1 MAVYNHLLSQGRING
16 MTLRN
21 RIVVTAMGVS
31 FSEEDGFVN
40 ERLTAYHERQAE
52 GGAGLIIL
60 GVTAVGHPL
69 GVVASGQTGISDDK
83 YIPGLRQL
91 TERVHR
97 HGAKI
102 AAQLH
107 FGGLVAGYS
116 AKWGLPLWAPAM
128 PKPFE
133 GDFGSQFM
141 PEELAAFSGSV
152 TPEIK
157 VMTKEDIAHV
167 VNLYAQGARR
177 AKEAGMD
184 AVEIHGGH
192 GYLISSFVSPSSN
205 TRTDEYGG
213 SLENRMRLYVEVI
226 QAVRNEVGPDF
237 PIICKLDTREVGKK
251 VGIDF
256 DLAKQA
262 AQIAERAGADA
273 ITATAYHDTGM
284 GKLHSESNIPHI
296 PNTNLP
302 GAAAIKSVVNIPVLA
317 SGRVEFDDA
326 DKAIGDANCDFVAFG
341 RKMLADP
348 YFPKKL
354 SEDRERDVR
363 PCIYCYTCVSA
374 IYLRQSSRCAV
385 NSETGLE
392 YQIKDHSKTAK
403 KRFVIVGG
411 GPSGMESA
419 RLLDK
424 EGHEVILLEKDQRLG
439 GTLRIASLAYE
450 PNNRMLDWLIR
461 EIEKSQVDVRLNT
474 LATPELVQSL
484 KPDSVIVGV
493 GAVRSMPDIPGKE
506 HNLVFSGDELRA
518 MLSGNMTEAL
528 KQKTSWFDR
537 MSSKIG
543 AATGLTG
550 SPEMLRA
557 ATKAYMPLGDRI
569 AIIGGELVGLE
580 LAEFLAER
588 GRKVTVVDDAPIF
601 GSGLTVVRRMR
612 LVTELKEHGIAMY
625 PGSSDIEI
633 QSHGIA
639 FKDAK
644 GQHHEI
650 GADNVIVAKGAHGDS
665 TLANALRAAGLNV
678 TEVGD
683 GTGVGYIEGAIRGA
697 YNAVDALLA

>member
-1 MAVYNHLLSQGRING
+1 MAIYNHLLAPGRING

-60 GVTAVGHPL
+60 GVTAVGHPV
-69 GVVASGQTGISDDK
+69 GVVAAGQTGISDDK

-91 TERVHR
+91 AERVHK

-116 AKWGLPLWAPAM
+116 AKWGQPLWAPAI
-128 PKPFE
+128 PKAPQ
-133 GDFGSQFM
+133 GDFGTQFL

-192 GYLISSFVSPSSN
+192 GYLISSFVSPSTN

-226 QAVRNEVGPDF
+226 QAVRKEVGPDF

-251 VGIDF
+251 VGIT
-256 DLAKQA
+256 LELGKQA
-262 AQIAERAGADA
+262 AQIVERAGADA

-302 GAAAIKSVVNIPVLA
+302 AAAAFKSVVKIPVLA

-326 DKAIGDANCDFVAFG
+326 DRAIGDANCDFVAFG

-354 SEDRERDVR
+354 TEDRERDVR

-392 YQIKDHSKTAK
+392 YQVKEHPKGGK

-424 EGHEVILLEKDQRLG
+424 AGHDVVLLEKDERLG

-450 PNNRMLDWLIR
+450 PNNRILDWLIR
-461 EIEKSQVDVRLNT
+461 EVERSNADIRLKT
-474 LATPELVQSL
+474 LATPELVKSL
-484 KPDSVIVGV
+484 KPDAVIVGT
-493 GAVRSMPDIPGKE
+493 GAIRSMPDIPGKE

-528 KQKTSWFDR
+528 KQKTSWIER

-557 ATKAYMPLGDRI
+557 ATKAYMPLGERI
-569 AIIGGELVGLE
+569 TIIGGELVGLE
-580 LAEFLAER
+580 LAEFLDER
-588 GRKVTVVDDAPIF
+588 GRKVTVVDDAKVF
-601 GSGLTVVRRMR
+601 GMGLTVVRRMR
-612 LVTELKEHGIAMY
+612 LVSELKEHGVAMY
-625 PGSSDIEI
+625 PGASGIEI
-633 QSHGIA
+633 HSHGVA
-639 FKDAK
+639 FTDSS
-644 GQHHEI
+644 GERHELA
-650 GADNVIVAKGAHGDS
+650 ADNVIVAKGAHGDS
-665 TLANALRAAGLNV
+665 SLANALRAEGLNV
-678 TEVGD
+678 LEIGD

-697 YNAVDALLA
+697 YNAVESLLA